1 MVHPA
6 DDESDDDLYGP
17 FSSGHIPHSLAHE
30 VESDPEPDEED
41 FPSNIAE
48 SAADSLSPLIQVVQ
62 TRQLREH
69 LGTGAAA
76 ADKVAA
82 VLHYMNSV
90 GLNLTLFLD
99 LVSWGDEECVTHP
112 KIRCEQTGLMV
123 SKELPSI
130 LSRWHQPPHAQ
141 TSTNRQAQGAKSHLE
156 RFTFACVR
164 SVIMKELD
172 GICDILRCPAEDLSL
187 DELTSANHLVSVHDC
202 AVDYNESQWSQ
213 CDR

>member
-6 DDESDDDLYGP
+6 DNESDNDLYGL
-17 FSSGHIPHSLAHE
+17 FLSGHIPHGLAHE
-30 VESDPEPDEED
+30 VESDPEPDKED

-48 SAADSLSPLIQVVQ
+48 STADSLSPPIQVVQ
-62 TRQLREH
+62 TRQLRKH
-69 LGTGAAA
+69 LGTGAAV

-112 KIRCEQTGLMV
+112 KICYERTGLMV

-130 LSRWHQPPHAQ
+130 LS
-141 TSTNRQAQGAKSHLE
+141 
-156 RFTFACVR
+156 
-164 SVIMKELD
+164 
-172 GICDILRCPAEDLSL
+172 
-187 DELTSANHLVSVHDC
+187 
-202 AVDYNESQWSQ
+202 
-213 CDR
+213 

>member
-30 VESDPEPDEED
+30 VESDPELDEED

-69 LGTGAAA
+69 LGTGAAV

-123 SKELPSI
+123 STE
-130 LSRWHQPPHAQ
+130 
-141 TSTNRQAQGAKSHLE
+141 QGAPINPLSMAPTTPRSDEYQPAGPRCKVSPRTLHL
-156 RFTFACVR
+156 CVCQIR
-164 SVIMKELD
+164 DHE
-172 GICDILRCPAEDLSL
+172 G
-187 DELTSANHLVSVHDC
+187 TGWHL
-202 AVDYNESQWSQ
+202 
-213 CDR
+213 